1 MRADVCIVGGGPAG
15 MSAALEAARY
25 GLRVVVVEESMR
37 LGGRLR
43 GQLHQRRDA
52 SWWKGGQIADRLA
65 AELDGA
71 GVRALVGASVW
82 DMRPGWHVG
91 VVRGDHLLSV
101 EAPAVI
107 VSTGAAQNPVPLPGW
122 TLPGVMLV
130 GAVQE
135 ALHVHRVRP
144 GSRALVVGVDPLGLI
159 TARQMQLAGIDVVGV
174 VPALP
179 LGADGPRLDRLHL
192 MERLAFWG
200 HMAPTP
206 LLRAGSRLLRNRAFA
221 RAAVRLY
228 PRNGLKA
235 WGIPIWLGRAAAGF
249 EGAREVERA
258 LLVEL
263 DPEGRPVPGSTS
275 TVAVDLVCLSGGLSP
290 LVELAAAAGCRLC
303 YAPELGGW
311 VPLTGP
317 DLQTT
322 VPGLFV
328 AGSVTGVEGVGV
340 AMAQGRLAAAAAAVL
355 VQKMDSQGA
364 SDILD
369 RAREE
374 VEKARRE
381 ADIQFHPGIDKGRG
395 RIARRWAEEQSTA
408 PQASETAAGNANVRK
423 GA

>member
-25 GLRVVVVEESMR
+25 GLEVVVVEESAR

-52 SWWKGGQIADRLA
+52 SWWKGGQIADQLA
-65 AELDGA
+65 AELESA

-91 VVRGDHLLSV
+91 VVRGAELLSV

-179 LGADGPRLDRLHL
+179 LSEGGSRLDRLHL

-206 LLRAGSRLLRNRAFA
+206 LLRAGSRLLRHRTLA

-228 PRNGLKA
+228 PKNGVKA

-249 EGAREVERA
+249 EGGREVERA
-258 LLVEL
+258 RLVEL
-263 DPEGRPVPGSTS
+263 DREGRPVPGST
-275 TVAVDLVCLSGGLSP
+275 TAVAVDLVCLSGGLSP

-303 YAPELGGW
+303 CVPELGGW
-311 VPLTGP
+311 VPVTGP

-340 AMAQGRLAAAAAAVL
+340 AMAQGRLAAAAAAVRL
-355 VQKMDSQGA
+355 QRMDPRRASQ
-364 SDILD
+364 ILG

-381 ADIQFHPGIDKGRG
+381 ADIQFHPGIEEGRG
-395 RIARRWAEEQSTA
+395 RIARRWAEEQSA
-408 PQASETAAGNANVRK
+408 ADGARETGAGNANVRK